1 MEESNVCYIKDAFFA
16 KFQNYG
22 RLMRNHDGAYH
33 KRPHYIVRDERSK
46 DIYWCVPLSSQIQ
59 KYDGE
64 IKKEIARRIERNQP
78 SECHTIEK
86 GEFAGKA
93 NCFLVQNV
101 FPITKKYIAGYS
113 KHSIQQELKVKLDRS
128 IKLTLTGQS
137 HKFVDIR
144 KIRTALLDE
153 INSKRQYTARRSSAG
168 THFVSK
174 SKNAQTT
181 QTSEKPKPYEPTQP
195 TRKSQNESISD
206 VVQHVRKRQED
217 AADKRKAQSADIRK
231 PELNKEHGDRGEE
244 TQKTDTEETTITRF
258 SKEEWDDKVKALMP
272 TRDEVETGIEAHR
285 KRGEITK

>member
-64 IKKEIARRIERNQP
+64 IKKEIARRIERNQS

-174 SKNAQTT
+174 SKNT

-244 TQKTDTEETTITRF
+244 TQKTDTEETMITQF